1 MESVNQDMEDESFR
15 IENRPNSSSLSKIA
29 NARRNATYK
38 EQNESLKL
46 LFQSYNLAP
55 APLINGPK
63 FDTLL
68 RYSLVSV
75 TNEGACWI
83 PDINYNGYLSPE
95 VLSIAIHLQTA
106 PGATPNKADSFKD
119 TCPLDQFGASEYA

>member
-1 MESVNQDMEDESFR
+1 MEDPS
-15 IENRPNSSSLSKIA
+15 IIVDNRQNSSSLSKIA
-29 NARRNATYK
+29 NARKNATYLQ
-38 EQNESLKL
+38 QNESLRL

-95 VLSIAIHLQTA
+95 VLSIAVHL
-106 PGATPNKADSFKD
+106 
-119 TCPLDQFGASEYA
+119 